1 MNESRVLTFT
11 YCFKSKHN
19 SVFCKDKHWISDH
32 LSFAG
37 TTYGLQRPSL
47 RSNRKKI
54 VWILIFGFC
63 CPIQNHLAYTKYKR
77 VSTIFVIYP
86 WKGSSL
92 TGAISLLYLWL
103 QMLSGKLFF
112 CKGTLWAIIFFWLII
127 SQWFPLGDGQ
137 EMYNY
142 CLLFPGVIHRFSAI
156 RP

>member
-1 MNESRVLTFT
+1 MS
-11 YCFKSKHN
+11 H
-19 SVFCKDKHWISDH
+19 VFWQSHIALKANTI
-32 LSFAG
+32 LSFVRTNTESVIIFPLLVG
-37 TTYGLQRPSL
+37 HMGYKDLHLDQIGK
-47 RSNRKKI
+47 NI

-63 CPIQNHLAYTKYKR
+63 CLIQNHLAYTKYKR

-142 CLLFPGVIHRFSAI
+142 RLLFPGVIHRFSAI